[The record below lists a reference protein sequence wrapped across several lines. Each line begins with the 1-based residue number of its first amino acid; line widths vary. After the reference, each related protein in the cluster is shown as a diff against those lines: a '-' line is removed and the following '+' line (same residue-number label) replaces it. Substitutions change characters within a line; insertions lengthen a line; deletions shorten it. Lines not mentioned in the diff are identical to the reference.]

1 MLICPL
7 PPISKPFPAKGGS
20 LVGNFTAV
28 KFDYAIISR
37 FVGWR
42 RLGAG
47 AIAQERI
54 FSLARARLA
63 AIGSYQIR
71 VSHPLY

>member
-7 PPISKPFPAKGGS
+7 QPISKSFPAKGGS

-37 FVGWR
+37 FVGGR

-54 FSLARARLA
+54 FSLAKGKISGDRLVPNP
-63 AIGSYQIR
+63 G
-71 VSHPLY
+71 